1 MAGVTV
7 VAYFVAHAARL
18 AGRVEVEVAAAS

>member
-1 MAGVTV
+1 MVGAMV

-18 AGRVEVEVAAAS
+18 GGRVEVEVAAAS